1 MTKLAAFATAAALA
15 TPAGVA
21 WAGEAACWY
30 EQGVLVIPASVA
42 GLAGD
47 YILDTG
53 SPATLL
59 HETKGQM
66 AGYETPAQRGE
77 VRIAGVTLPD
87 RPFTVTDLDSRTAA
101 FPTPIA
107 GVIGADVLGAYVVD
121 VSFAPCRVSIRLPRE
136 APAFRMDATLPLRAD
151 RVQAAGRAIVSDG
164 TRAFG
169 ADFAI
174 ATGADAAVR
183 LDTRLAR
190 APVASEPDRL
200 LANGGMLGRLA
211 AVSFAGRLT
220 GRASAGLERG
230 QDPDL
235 AGSIGAPLLAAWR
248 LRFDFPG
255 RRLMLAHEKGLPAET
270 GRP

>member
-1 MTKLAAFATAAALA
+1 MKTIALLAALA
-15 TPAGVA
+15 VPAA
-21 WAGEAACWY
+21 AQAGEAACWY

-53 SPATLL
+53 AARTLL

-66 AGYETPAQRGE
+66 AGYDTPEQRGE
-77 VRIAGVTLPD
+77 VRIAGVTLAD
-87 RPFTVTDLDSRTAA
+87 RPFTVKDLDSRTAL

-121 VSFAPCRVSIRLPRE
+121 VSFAPCRVSIRLPQE
-136 APAFRMDATLPLRAD
+136 APAFRVDATLPLRAD
-151 RVQAAGRAIVSDG
+151 RIQAAGRATVSDG
-164 TRAFG
+164 MRAFG

-174 ATGADAAVR
+174 ATGTDAGVR
-183 LDTRLAR
+183 LDERLAR
-190 APVASEPDRL
+190 APGDSERL
-200 LANGGMLGRLA
+200 APNGGALARLA
-211 AVSFAGRLT
+211 AVSFGGRLAV
-220 GRASAGLERG
+220 RPSAGLERG
-230 QDPDL
+230 DDPDL

-255 RRLMLAHEKGLPAET
+255 RRLLLAHEKGLPAET

>member
-1 MTKLAAFATAAALA
+1 MKTLAALVTAAALA
-15 TPAGVA
+15 APASA
-21 WAGEAACWY
+21 AQAGEAACWY
-30 EQGVLVIPASVA
+30 EQGVLVIPASLA

-53 SPATLL
+53 SATTLL

-87 RPFTVTDLDSRTAA
+87 RPFTVTDLDARTAA

-121 VSFAPCRVSIRLPRE
+121 VSFAPCRVSIRLPNE
-136 APAFRMDATLPLRAD
+136 ATAFRGDVTLPLRAD

-164 TRAFG
+164 SRAFG

-183 LDTRLAR
+183 LDSRLAH
-190 APVASEPDRL
+190 APAVAEPDRL
-200 LANGGMLGRLA
+200 LPNGGALARLA
-211 AVSFAGRLT
+211 AVSFGGRLAV
-220 GRASAGLERG
+220 RAPAGLERSE
-230 QDPDL
+230 DPEL

-248 LRFDFPG
+248 LRFDFPA
-255 RRLMLAHEKGLPAET
+255 RRLLLA
-270 GRP
+270 R